1 MTNTKMQDEDTSKPQ
16 GHYST
21 SPPSNQVVALL
32 KLIPTTSVVETN
44 EGTSKTVQGHP
55 LMFRRE
61 VLGTLQDF
69 RLLLEDI
76 LSEAAFCD
84 SFPTDVR
91 IKNDV
96 NDAIEAVDMKIMA
109 IEENNQ
115 PNQTK

>member
-1 MTNTKMQDEDTSKPQ
+1 MTNTKMQDEDTSRPQ

-44 EGTSKTVQGHP
+44 EGTSMTVQGHP
-55 LMFRRE
+55 SLFRSE
-61 VLGTLQDF
+61 VIGTLQDF

-96 NDAIEAVDMKIMA
+96 TDAIDAVDMKIIA
-109 IEENNQ
+109 IETNKQ
-115 PNQTK
+115 PK